1 MIRKF
6 YRCKFTNNILFTQI
20 NEQKFNIIT
29 RKDIK
34 ILNITM
40 IADNLYSV

>member
-6 YRCKFTNNILFTQI
+6 YRCKFTNNILFIQI